1 MDEISR
7 DTTSIAGRIQHT
19 LISNVVTRAAWEKHV
34 EACLVYR
41 FHAAMVPAMWVRPT
55 AEALRGSGVRT
66 ASWIDLP
73 LGCATSPGKAYE
85 AHELVRAG
93 ADEIDL
99 MPNVGFLLSGMEK
112 EYLEDIRGVVTAAD
126 GRPVK
131 VITEM
136 TLLSAAQLE
145 KAVALA
151 VEAGVSYLK
160 NLSGGAVGTA
170 TAEQMRRLRELAPA
184 HVNVKASGGIR
195 TAGQVLQLLGAGAAL
210 VGTSHGVEI
219 VRQLKEAL
227 HAGQSPIAEG
237 RAQDY

>member
-1 MDEISR
+1 MVG
-7 DTTSIAGRIQHT
+7 TSQDITSVAGYIQHT
-19 LISNVVTRAAWEKHV
+19 LISNAVARVAWEKHV
-34 EACLVYR
+34 QACIR
-41 FHAAMVPAMWVRPT
+41 HHFHAAMVPAMWVKPT
-55 AEALRGSGVRT
+55 VEALRGSGVRT

-73 LGCATSPGKAYE
+73 FGCATSGGKAYE
-85 AHELVRAG
+85 ACELVRAG

-112 EYLEDIRGVVTAAD
+112 EYLEDIRGVVTAAE

-136 TLLSAAQLE
+136 TLLTATQLE

-160 NLSGGAVGTA
+160 NLSGGAAGTA
-170 TAEQMRRLRELAPA
+170 TAEQVHRLRELAPA
-184 HVNVKASGGIR
+184 HVRVKASGGIR
-195 TAGQVLQLLGAGAAL
+195 TAQQVLQLLAAGAAL

-219 VRQLKEAL
+219 VSELKGPL
-227 HAGQSPIAEG
+227 QGSQTPIAESV
-237 RAQDY
+237 AKDY